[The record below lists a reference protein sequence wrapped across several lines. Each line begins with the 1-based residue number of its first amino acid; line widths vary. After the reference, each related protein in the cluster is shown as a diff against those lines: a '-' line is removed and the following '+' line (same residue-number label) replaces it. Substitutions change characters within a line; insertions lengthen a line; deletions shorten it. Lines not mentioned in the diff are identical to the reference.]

1 MKQTVNGNINVFN
14 QMCSAEDIEKS
25 MEINERL
32 LNIVR
37 KVCKIFN
44 KKYKD
49 KYLAH
54 YFLYYDTFEILIYNL
69 NKNIFYKAIVVKE
82 TTQEQL
88 LKGIESIILG
98 E

>member
-1 MKQTVNGNINVFN
+1 MKQTVSGNINVFN
-14 QMCSAEDIEKS
+14 QMCSIEDIEKS
-25 MEINERL
+25 MVINERL
-32 LNIVR
+32 LNIVQ
-37 KVCKIFN
+37 KVCNIFN

-54 YFLYYDTFEILIYNL
+54 YFLDYDTFEILIYNL
-69 NKNIFYKAIVVKE
+69 NKNIFYKAIVVEE
-82 TTQEQL
+82 TTHEQL